1 MPFLAII
8 ADELQTSIPY
18 YICTHV
24 RPDGDAVGSQ
34 IAFTRYLNSLKIKA
48 FYVLTHDIPRN
59 LQILI
64 KDTPCICLED
74 IEDNVGAL
82 IALDCA
88 DLTRLP
94 ASFKNL
100 TYFLNIDHHPNNPN
114 FAKHNYV
121 QESFSSTCEILITL
135 LKEIR
140 WNFDPITAQ
149 ALYAG
154 LITDT
159 GNFSHSNV
167 SANTFVCA
175 AHLLQC
181 THLQPYTII
190 QSLFEQK
197 TLAQIR
203 LLSLFLSKIQLCCNE
218 QIACIELTQDDYIK
232 TNTQH
237 SDTEGFIAHALTMQ
251 NVKIAAFIEYNEN
264 FVKGSLRSKSPHL
277 AVNQVALQFGGFGHI
292 CAAGFQCP
300 SQAFNRDQLI
310 QSLAKLIEQP

>member
-1 MPFLAII
+1 MPFLATI
-8 ADELQTSIPY
+8 ADELQSSIPY
-18 YICTHV
+18 YTCTHI

-48 FYVLTHDIPRN
+48 FCVLTHDIPRN
-59 LQILI
+59 LQTLI
-64 KDTPCICLED
+64 KDTPCIYLED
-74 IEDNVGAL
+74 IEDNAGAL

-94 ASFKNL
+94 ASLKNL
-100 TYFLNIDHHPNNPN
+100 THFLNIDHHPNNPN

-121 QESFSSTCEILITL
+121 RDNFSSTCEILITL
-135 LKEIR
+135 FKEVC
-140 WNFDPITAQ
+140 WNFDLIAAQ

-154 LITDT
+154 LVTDT

-167 SANTFVCA
+167 SANTFACA

-203 LLSLFLSKIQLCCNE
+203 LLSLFLSRIQLHCNE

-237 SDTEGFIAHALTMQ
+237 SDTEGFIAHALTIQ

-277 AVNQVALQFGGFGHI
+277 TVNQVARQFGGFGHI
-292 CAAGFQCP
+292 CAAGFQCDV
-300 SQAFNRDQLI
+300 QTFNRHQLL
-310 QSLAKLIEQP
+310 QALANLIEQP

>member
-1 MPFLAII
+1 MPFLATL
-8 ADELQTSIPY
+8 ADELQSSMPY
-18 YICTHV
+18 YVCTHV

-34 IAFTRYLNSLKIKA
+34 IAFTRYLNSLKVKA
-48 FYVLTHDIPRN
+48 FCILTRDMPLN
-59 LQILI
+59 LQTLI
-64 KDTPCICLED
+64 KDTPYIYLED
-74 IEDNVGAL
+74 MKDDAGIL

-100 TYFLNIDHHPNNPN
+100 THFLNIDHHPNNPN

-121 QESFSSTCEILITL
+121 QENFSSTCEILITL
-135 LKEIR
+135 LREVG
-140 WNFDPITAQ
+140 WNFDLIAAQ

-167 SANTFVCA
+167 SANTFACA
-175 AHLLQC
+175 EYLLQC
-181 THLQPYTII
+181 THLQPYEII

-203 LLSLFLSKIQLCCNE
+203 LLSLFLSRIQLHCNE
-218 QIACIELTQDDYIK
+218 QIACIELTRDDYVK

-237 SDTEGFIAHALTMQ
+237 SDTEGFIAHALTIQ
-251 NVKIAAFIEYNEN
+251 NVKIAAFIEYNEH
-264 FVKGSLRSKSPHL
+264 FVKGSLRSKAPHL
-277 AVNQVALQFGGFGHI
+277 AVNQVARQFGGFGHI
-292 CAAGFQCP
+292 CAAGFQCD
-300 SQAFNRDQLI
+300 SRTFNRNQLI
-310 QSLAKLIEQP
+310 QALANLIAQ

>member
-1 MPFLAII
+1 MHFLATI
-8 ADELQTSIPY
+8 ADELQSSISY
-18 YICTHV
+18 YICTHI
-24 RPDGDAVGSQ
+24 RPDGDAIGAQ

-48 FYVLTHDIPRN
+48 FCVLTHDTPRN
-59 LQILI
+59 LQTLI
-64 KDTPCICLED
+64 KDTPYIYLENV
-74 IEDNVGAL
+74 EDNTGAL

-94 ASFKNL
+94 TAFKHF
-100 TYFLNIDHHPNNPN
+100 TYFLNIDHHPDNPN
-114 FAKHNYV
+114 FAKYNYV
-121 QESFSSTCEILITL
+121 QDNFSSTCEILITL
-135 LKEIR
+135 FKEVH
-140 WNFDPITAQ
+140 WNFDLITAQ

-167 SANTFVCA
+167 SANTFACA
-175 AHLLQC
+175 EYLLQC
-181 THLQPYTII
+181 THLQPYEIV

-197 TLAQIR
+197 TLPQMR
-203 LLSLFLSKIQLCCNE
+203 LLSLFLSRIQLHCNA
-218 QIACIELTQDDYIK
+218 QIACVELTQDDYIK

-237 SDTEGFIAHALTMQ
+237 SDTEGFIAHALAIQ

-277 AVNQVALQFGGFGHI
+277 AVNQVARQFGGFGHI

-300 SQAFNRDQLI
+300 SQTFSRHQLI
-310 QSLAKLIEQP
+310 QFLANLIEQP